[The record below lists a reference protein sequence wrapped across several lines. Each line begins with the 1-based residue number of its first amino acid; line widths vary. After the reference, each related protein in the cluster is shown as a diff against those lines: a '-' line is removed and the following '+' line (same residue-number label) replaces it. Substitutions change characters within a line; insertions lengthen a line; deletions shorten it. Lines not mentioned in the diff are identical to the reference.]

1 MSILITGS
9 AGFIGSELAYKLLK
23 TRLKIIGV
31 DNHNNYYDSGLKN
44 KRVNRLKKFK
54 NYKHYKFD
62 ILNQNKLLN
71 ICKKHKVRKVIHLAG
86 QAGVRYSLV
95 DPSSYLDSNIVGF
108 FNVLN
113 VCKILNMDKLLYAST
128 SSVYGLNKKLP
139 FSENDNTDHPISF
152 YSATKKCNE
161 IMAHSYSYLYNI
173 KTIGL
178 RFFTVYGPWGRPD
191 MALYKFVDDILKN
204 KKIKVYNKGDHIR
217 DFTYIDDITDGIIK
231 LLKLDL
237 KKDLNFNLKKPSPS
251 SSICPWRIYNI
262 GSNKKIKLME
272 FIHVI
277 EKILNKKAKI
287 QYLPLQKGDVKT
299 TYANIRKIKS
309 DAKYKPSTDLYKGVS
324 KFINWYLNYY
334 NYKYK

>member
-1 MSILITGS
+1 
-9 AGFIGSELAYKLLK
+9 
-23 TRLKIIGV
+23 
-31 DNHNNYYDSGLKN
+31 
-44 KRVNRLKKFK
+44 
-54 NYKHYKFD
+54 
-62 ILNQNKLLN
+62 
-71 ICKKHKVRKVIHLAG
+71 
-86 QAGVRYSLV
+86 
-95 DPSSYLDSNIVGF
+95 
-108 FNVLN
+108 
-113 VCKILNMDKLLYAST
+113 
-128 SSVYGLNKKLP
+128 
-139 FSENDNTDHPISF
+139 
-152 YSATKKCNE
+152 
-161 IMAHSYSYLYNI
+161 MAHSYSYLYNI

-191 MALYKFVDDILKN
+191 MALFKFVDDILKN

-237 KKDLNFNLKKPSPS
+237 KKDLNFDLKKPSPS

-272 FIHVI
+272 FIHII

-299 TYANIRKIKS
+299 TYANISKIKS